1 MTCIFKYESPL
12 GKITVSGEGEKIT
25 GLWFEG
31 QKYFGSTLP
40 EKYEEKPLPVFDE
53 VKHWLDIY
61 FSGKVPDFIPPL
73 KVDGTD
79 FGVAVLNEL
88 LNLPF
93 GQTVTYKELAEAVAK
108 KTGRRTSARAVGAAV
123 GRNPV
128 SLIIP
133 CHRVIGSDGSLTGY
147 AGGINRKRFLLDM
160 EGIPFGKN

>member
-1 MTCIFKYESPL
+1 MTCILGYHTPL
-12 GKITVSGEGEKIT
+12 GKITVSGEDEKIT

-40 EKYEEKPLPVFDE
+40 EKYEEKPLPVFE
-53 VKHWLDIY
+53 EAKKWLDIY
-61 FSGKVPDFIPPL
+61 FSGKAPDFIPPL
-73 KVDGTD
+73 KIAGTD
-79 FGVAVLNEL
+79 FKAAVLNEL
-88 LNLPF
+88 MSIPF
-93 GQTVTYKELAEAVAK
+93 GQTATYKELAE
-108 KTGRRTSARAVGAAV
+108 RLNTSARAVGAAV

-147 AGGINRKRFLLDM
+147 AGGIERKRFLLDM

>member
-61 FSGKVPDFIPPL
+61 FSGKAPDFIPPL

-79 FGVAVLNEL
+79 FGAAVLNEL

-93 GQTVTYKELAEAVAK
+93 GQTVTYKELAK
-108 KTGRRTSARAVGAAV
+108 RLNTSARAVGAAV

-147 AGGINRKRFLLDM
+147 AGGIDRKRFLLDM

>member
-12 GKITVSGEGEKIT
+12 GKITVSGEDEKIT

-40 EKYEEKPLPVFDE
+40 EKYEEKPLPVFE
-53 VKHWLDIY
+53 EAKKWLDIY
-61 FSGKVPDFIPPL
+61 FSGKAPDFTPPV
-73 KVDGTD
+73 KISGTD
-79 FGVAVLNEL
+79 FKAAVLNEL
-88 LNLPF
+88 MSIPF

-147 AGGINRKRFLLDM
+147 AGGIERKRFLLDM
-160 EGIPFGKN
+160 EGMPFGKN

>member
-1 MTCIFKYESPL
+1 MTCIFGYHTLL

-40 EKYEEKPLPVFDE
+40 EKYEEKPLPVFE
-53 VKHWLDIY
+53 EAKKWLDIY
-61 FSGKVPDFIPPL
+61 FSGKAPDFTPSVKIS
-73 KVDGTD
+73 GTD
-79 FGVAVLNEL
+79 FRAAVLNEL
-88 LNLPF
+88 MSIPF
-93 GQTVTYKELAEAVAK
+93 GQTATYKELAE
-108 KTGRRTSARAVGAAV
+108 RLNTSARAVGSAV

-147 AGGINRKRFLLDM
+147 AGGIDRKRLLLDM
-160 EGIPFGKN
+160 EGIQFKGK

>member
-31 QKYFGSTLP
+31 QKYFGSALP
-40 EKYEEKPLPVFDE
+40 EKYEEKPLPVFE
-53 VKHWLDIY
+53 EAKKWLDIY
-61 FSGKVPDFIPPL
+61 FSGKAPDFTPPV
-73 KVDGTD
+73 KISGTD
-79 FGVAVLNEL
+79 FKAAVLNEL
-88 LNLPF
+88 MSIPF
-93 GQTVTYKELAEAVAK
+93 GQTVTYKELAE
-108 KTGRRTSARAVGAAV
+108 RLNTSARAVGAAV

-147 AGGINRKRFLLDM
+147 AGGIDRKRLLLDM
-160 EGIPFGKN
+160 EGIPFEKN

>member
-31 QKYFGSTLP
+31 QKYFGSALP
-40 EKYEEKPLPVFDE
+40 EKYEEKPLPVFE
-53 VKHWLDIY
+53 EAKKWLDIY
-61 FSGKVPDFIPPL
+61 FSGKAPDFTPPV
-73 KVDGTD
+73 KISGTD
-79 FGVAVLNEL
+79 FKAAVLNEL
-88 LNLPF
+88 MSIPF
-93 GQTVTYKELAEAVAK
+93 GQTVTYKELAE
-108 KTGRRTSARAVGAAV
+108 RLNTSARAVGAAV

-147 AGGINRKRFLLDM
+147 AGGIDRKRLLLDM